1 MQERRQKGGGYCAQR
16 VSFRHQ
22 APDAR
27 RYAQEPRARYRRAC
41 WHARNVRLRTM
52 SQRNKNRLETLLKFN
67 GALLH
72 TTEGDRLQQPHMAQV
87 GAQQR
92 TPRIDRGGSG
102 GGLWETTSASHS
114 PS

>member
-1 MQERRQKGGGYCAQR
+1 MSACA
-16 VSFRHQ
+16 
-22 APDAR
+22 
-27 RYAQEPRARYRRAC
+27 
-41 WHARNVRLRTM
+41 
-52 SQRNKNRLETLLKFN
+52 RNKNRLETLLKFN